1 MKEKRF
7 IQKMLLLVL
16 VGLLFVAYGRYV
28 EKEVIE
34 SANLIEVSGNGYSIK
49 FNGQVYKY
57 NY

>member
-28 EKEVIE
+28 EKEIIK
-34 SANLIEVSGNGYSIK
+34 SANLVEVSENYYFIE

>member
-7 IQKMLLLVL
+7 IQKVLVFVL
-16 VGLLFVAYGRYV
+16 VGLLFVAYGKYV

-34 SANLIEVSGNGYSIK
+34 SANLIEVSENGYFIE
-49 FNGQVYKY
+49 FNGQVHKY